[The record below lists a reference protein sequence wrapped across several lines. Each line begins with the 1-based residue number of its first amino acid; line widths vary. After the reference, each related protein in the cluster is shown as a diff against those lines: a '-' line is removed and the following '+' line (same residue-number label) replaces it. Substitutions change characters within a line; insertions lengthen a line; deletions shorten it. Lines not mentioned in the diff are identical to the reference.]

1 MQNIKFTGEYKMINI
16 NSVSF
21 RYAGSNTEN
30 LTNFTLRIERANV
43 WFLPV
48 SPDVEKLV

>member
-1 MQNIKFTGEYKMINI
+1 MINI

-30 LTNFTLRIERANV
+30 LTNV